1 MLRGE
6 LVDLRL
12 FRESDLDEFVAL
24 WQDVSARG
32 PYYPL
37 GLTPGVVR
45 RREFLESG
53 YWQNNMGRMA
63 IVDKEDVLQGQI
75 LAFKPSTYLD
85 MLEIAYIIWRPENR
99 GKGYMPEAVR
109 LFTDYLFNLHKINR
123 IQLAV
128 MAGNKASSRVA
139 GKCGFK
145 SEGVLRQALF
155 QKGQF
160 IDVELFSLLRDERPK
175 I

>member
-12 FRESDLDEFVAL
+12 IHESDLDEFVTL
-24 WQDVSARG
+24 WQDVEARG
-32 PYYPL
+32 AYYPL

-45 RREFLESG
+45 RRDFLETG
-53 YWQNNMGRMA
+53 YWQNNMGRMV
-63 IVDKEDVLQGQI
+63 IVDKAGVLQGQV
-75 LAFKPSTYLD
+75 LCFKPSTYLD
-85 MLEIAYIIWRPENR
+85 TLEIAYIIWRPESR

-109 LFTDYLFNLHKINR
+109 LFTNYLFDLHKIQR

-128 MAGNKASSRVA
+128 MAGNEASRRVA
-139 GKCGFK
+139 EKCGFK

-160 IDVELFSLLRDERPK
+160 IDVELFSLLRDERPE
-175 I
+175 